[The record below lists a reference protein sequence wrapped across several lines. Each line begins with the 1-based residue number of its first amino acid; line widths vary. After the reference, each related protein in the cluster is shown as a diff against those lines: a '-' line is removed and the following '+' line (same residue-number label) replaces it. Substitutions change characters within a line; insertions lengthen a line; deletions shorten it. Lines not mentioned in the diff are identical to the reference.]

1 VLQKEF
7 FDVMDQ
13 DFVPFGYID
22 DGLEPEGEKAG
33 DDWWVAERER
43 FYPFDDYGYDFLNK
57 HRL

>member
-33 DDWWVAERER
+33 DDWWVKERER
-43 FYPFDDYGYDFLNK
+43 YYPFDDFGYDWHGK
-57 HRL
+57 W